1 MALVRK
7 CISPPSFF
15 VLKYRQFHV
24 LRLVLIKKIKIN
36 GTFYDR
42 LCVHKRSLNRK
53 PRDQVTSA
61 MPLRSQEHP
70 VREISPLDPDSF
82 MSWRGELDELTSFR
96 AQMLD
101 HSSWQDPLFP
111 KSFWLGCVFC
121 QALQQLLI
129 HTVQSLLVNTL
140 RVVRRRP
147 PSTKNPLAGLCN
159 LGIEGMS
166 ESILPKEFFH
176 PLPQRLVESPQ
187 LSVWHWIVSW
197 ECRSHSCQNAT

>member
-7 CISPPSFF
+7 WHFSSIIFF
-15 VLKYRQFHV
+15 LLKCRQFHV

-70 VREISPLDPDSF
+70 VRAISPLDPDSF
-82 MSWRGELDELTSFR
+82 MSWRGELDELTSFS

-101 HSSWQDPLFP
+101 HFSWQDPLFP

-129 HTVQSLLVNTL
+129 DTVQSLSVNTL

-147 PSTKNPLAGLCN
+147 LSFHKKPISKTVQSGDRGDVRKHLAQRILSSLASEACWKYPAQCLALN
-159 LGIEGMS
+159 SLLG
-166 ESILPKEFFH
+166 
-176 PLPQRLVESPQ
+176 V
-187 LSVWHWIVSW
+187 
-197 ECRSHSCQNAT
+197 